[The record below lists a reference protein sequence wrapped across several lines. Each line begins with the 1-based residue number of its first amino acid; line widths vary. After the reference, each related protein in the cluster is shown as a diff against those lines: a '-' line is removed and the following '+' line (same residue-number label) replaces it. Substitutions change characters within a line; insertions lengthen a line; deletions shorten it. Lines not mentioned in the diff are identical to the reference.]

1 MINLCTIWLFF
12 GLSGWL
18 YVNGKK
24 QEKSTK
30 IIASFSE
37 ADISDRLPN
46 PDSVAEMI
54 PKSLI
59 LNNHSPSK
67 RKKMKIGQKSL
78 IESHILPGRPVRNSP
93 KLELSDPD
101 IDVPKNKSM
110 HVDNSDSDDS
120 SIEYVSVDS
129 FDTDMISESNI
140 LPTATLVSFYSKTHA
155 QVQASEIA
163 STTIRSSEGEGRKFS
178 PLSRQK
184 MKRAENSSSRSGYC
198 LYPLLLLLITFAVL
212 NCIG

>member
-1 MINLCTIWLFF
+1 MINLSSIWLCFC
-12 GLSGWL
+12 LYGWL

-59 LNNHSPSK
+59 LKNHSPSK
-67 RKKMKIGQKSL
+67 RKEMKIGQKQL
-78 IESHILPGRPVRNSP
+78 IESRILKGRRSSHN
-93 KLELSDPD
+93 LELSDPD

-110 HVDNSDSDDS
+110 HLDKSDSDDS
-120 SIEYVSVDS
+120 SIEYVSIDS
-129 FDTDMISESNI
+129 FETDMMSESNI
-140 LPTATLVSFYSKTHA
+140 LPTATLVSLYSKTHA
-155 QVQASEIA
+155 HVQASEIA
-163 STTIRSSEGEGRKFS
+163 STTVRSSEGRNFS

-184 MKRAENSSSRSGYC
+184 TKRAENSSSHSGYC
-198 LYPLLLLLITFAVL
+198 FYPLLLLLITFTVL
-212 NCIG
+212 ICIN